1 MFQKIVIGF
10 ATLLCT
16 LSAQAQIRVVNY
28 NIAKCIGNQE
38 ALDQVVDAASL
49 DDSQGDAY
57 PVSVF
62 VFQEVSQG
70 KEKVLHPMLGE
81 VYSMGTYTN
90 RNESTGRAESGGA
103 QAMFYNSQ
111 QFEEVDDSHKDI
123 FTGATRYADR
133 WELKGIG
140 ENDGISL
147 WVYSM
152 HLKASKGSENKE
164 QRKFGASAILE
175 DIATL
180 PENANVIVCGDMNFY
195 TVREPA
201 YQAFVEALIDP
212 LGTEEWSGED
222 DAMKHTQSPRKIR
235 ASKGEP
241 GSGLIHGG
249 LDDRFDFQFISKSL
263 DDGKGLDIIDGSY
276 RAMGNDGKH
285 YDIAINDGENSYF
298 PTDTERSNELATAL
312 HEASDHIPVIVDYDV
327 VKQESAETPVTTT
340 E

>member
-16 LSAQAQIRVVNY
+16 LSAQAQIRVVTY
-28 NIAKCIGNQE
+28 NIAKCVGEQE

-147 WVYSM
+147 WVYGM

-164 QRKFGASAILE
+164 QREFGASAILE

-201 YQAFVEALIDP
+201 YQAFVKVLIDP

-222 DAMKHTQSPRKIR
+222 DAEKHTQSPRAER
-235 ASKGEP
+235 SG
-241 GSGLIHGG
+241 GLIHGS

-285 YDIAINDGENSYF
+285 YDIAINDGDNSYF
-298 PTDTERSNELATAL
+298 SNDKERSNKLANAL
-312 HEASDHIPVIVDYDV
+312 HNASDHIPVIVDYDV
-327 VKQESAETPVTTT
+327 LKQESAETPVTTT

>member
-1 MFQKIVIGF
+1 MTNIISFV
-10 ATLLCT
+10 
-16 LSAQAQIRVVNY
+16 LSFILVSVSQAQLRVVNY

-140 ENDGISL
+140 ENSGISL

-152 HLKASKGSENKE
+152 HLKASNGSENKE

-201 YQAFVEALIDP
+201 YQAFVKVLIDP

-222 DAMKHTQSPRKIR
+222 DAEKHTQSPRAER
-235 ASKGEP
+235 SG
-241 GSGLIHGG
+241 GLIHGS

-285 YDIAINDGENSYF
+285 YDIAINDGDNSYF
-298 PTDTERSNELATAL
+298 SNDKERSNKLANAL
-312 HEASDHIPVIVDYDV
+312 HNASDHIPVIVDYDV
-327 VKQESAETPVTTT
+327 LKQESAETPVTTT

>member
-1 MFQKIVIGF
+1 MTNIISFV
-10 ATLLCT
+10 
-16 LSAQAQIRVVNY
+16 LSFILVSVSQAQLRVVNY

-147 WVYSM
+147 WVYGM

-201 YQAFVEALIDP
+201 YQAFVKVLIDP

-222 DAMKHTQSPRKIR
+222 DAEKHTQSPRAER
-235 ASKGEP
+235 SG
-241 GSGLIHGG
+241 GLIHGS

-285 YDIAINDGENSYF
+285 YDIAINDGDNSYF
-298 PTDTERSNELATAL
+298 SNDKERSNKLANAL
-312 HEASDHIPVIVDYDV
+312 HNASDHIPVIVDYDV
-327 VKQESAETPVTTT
+327 LKQESAETPVTTT

>member
-1 MFQKIVIGF
+1 MAKALSFVFTFII
-10 ATLLCT
+10 A

-28 NIAKCIGNQE
+28 NIAKCVGEQE

-140 ENDGISL
+140 ENSGISL
-147 WVYSM
+147 WVYGM

-175 DIATL
+175 DIATFL

-201 YQAFVEALIDP
+201 YQAFVKVLIDP

-222 DAMKHTQSPRKIR
+222 DAEKHTQSPRAER
-235 ASKGEP
+235 SG
-241 GSGLIHGG
+241 GLIHGS

-285 YDIAINDGENSYF
+285 YDIAINDGDNSYF
-298 PTDTERSNELATAL
+298 SNDKERSNKLANAL
-312 HEASDHIPVIVDYDV
+312 HNASDHIPVIVDYDV
-327 VKQESAETPVTTT
+327 LKQESAETPVTTT